1 MRPIWFEFPKEEKL
15 FDEEKAWMVGHAL
28 LVRAVVEKDT
38 YNVNVELPSGED
50 KSTRWYD
57 WETGTER
64 PSGLSYV
71 DAPITHIP
79 VFQRGGTI
87 VPTWQRIRRASIL
100 MLQDPLTLFVAL
112 DRGGNAKSTTSN
124 DEAEFTG
131 QPAADSGKY
140 ETETW
145 IERIEVRG
153 VERTPAKVSI
163 IRASDPTDK
172 LEYSYDRDRR
182 LLTIRKPLVSI
193 NQSYKIIISF

>member
-1 MRPIWFEFPKEEKL
+1 MERP
-15 FDEEKAWMVGHAL
+15 
-28 LVRAVVEKDT
+28 
-38 YNVNVELPSGED
+38 
-50 KSTRWYD
+50 
-57 WETGTER
+57 TGT
-64 PSGLSYV
+64 SYM

-87 VPTWQRIRRASIL
+87 IPTWQRIRRASSL
-100 MLQDPLTLFVAL
+100 MVQDPLTLFVAL
-112 DRGGNAKSTTSN
+112 DNAGHAKGNVYLDDGATHNYKQGTFVSAEMIYNTVAVN
-124 DEAEFTG
+124 EAEITG

-153 VERTPAKVSI
+153 LERTPSKVSI
-163 IRASDPTDK
+163 IRSSDPTAK
-172 LEYSYDRDRR
+172 LEFSYDRDRR